1 MADLRDLKR
10 LRRIKA
16 TCIMCGNV
24 RHFTREEVRPIWR
37 TIDQKEEMPVTWD
50 MACGAACE
58 GLAKHFLDW
67 PDAEEKK

>member
-24 RHFTREEVRPIWR
+24 RHFSRTEVLSIWNV
-37 TIDQKEEMPVTWD
+37 IDIQGEMPITWD
-50 MACGAACE
+50 MACGAACT

-67 PDAEEKK
+67 PDEEKKA